1 MMVEMKKGQN
11 DFVGSVFGIFR
22 GFGWVR
28 SSVLINEP
36 GFGRVRSFFFRFV
49 PGFGFVLAE
58 QVRSLGFLKG
68 FEWVRSSVLV
78 DKPGFR

>member
-22 GFGWVR
+22 GFVWVR

-36 GFGRVRSFFFRFV
+36 GFGRVRSFFFQICSWVRLRS
-49 PGFGFVLAE
+49 GRTSSKFGL
-58 QVRSLGFLKG
+58 
-68 FEWVRSSVLV
+68 FEGVRSSVLV
-78 DKPGFR
+78 AKSGFE